1 MGPSLGSS
9 EWRKAQSAPAINLD
23 SCKTYLQDSR
33 RGRNLQADTKEASR
47 AERRLQLLM
56 KTSRQLRLKPSF
68 QATAS
73 RLITYEQVRSEIQ
86 TYIEARRSQFAFK
99 TVAAKNSSDPMD
111 VHSFCEGGKKVGKK
125 GKHGKGFALFLCFF
139 LVGVGGGVCV
149 LTRVPTLET

>member
-23 SCKTYLQDSR
+23 SCKTYPQDSR

-73 RLITYEQVRSEIQ
+73 RLITYEQVRSEIL

-99 TVAAKNSSDPMD
+99 TVAAKNSSD
-111 VHSFCEGGKKVGKK
+111 HSGCAQLLQRPQEGRQERQAWERVCVVFVFFVVG
-125 GKHGKGFALFLCFF
+125 
-139 LVGVGGGVCV
+139 VVGGGVCV
-149 LTRVPTLET
+149 F